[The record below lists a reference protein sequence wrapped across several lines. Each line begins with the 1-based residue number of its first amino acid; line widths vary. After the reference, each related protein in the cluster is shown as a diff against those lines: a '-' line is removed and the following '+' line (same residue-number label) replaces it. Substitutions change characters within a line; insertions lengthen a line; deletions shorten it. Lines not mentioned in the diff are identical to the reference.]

1 MIMEK
6 VGRFIAFCCV
16 FILTLEVATRL
27 DQKITFGA
35 PLWGKYTY
43 GSALYT
49 EDEFGILGKPNAV
62 FEKWRLNSFGFR
74 GPEIALAKAP
84 GSMRIACFGAS
95 ETFGLYEKPD
105 NDWPRQLERELR
117 RQAVNG
123 EVMNVALAGMS
134 LFQRVNHFQHRVVA
148 FHPDL
153 AILMLEFPSYAGMT
167 SEKLAA
173 RNDVQANRA
182 KHDEN
187 EFTQYL
193 TSWRFVVKLRSAVI
207 PKLPRIL
214 QDSFRV
220 AEVQVK
226 LVTEERALGSKFRS
240 FRQVMPIEVET
251 FQADIRRFHDIAM
264 QNGVTLLLVSPAFS
278 INEET
283 LRLFYTSWPY
293 IDESWLREAQ
303 RSFTESAMRIAEEY
317 HIPFVDLSRIVAG
330 REAQFMKDEVHF
342 SDDGAEAVGKVIAKE
357 VLKIIAQGNVAT
369 RENI

>member
-1 MIMEK
+1 M
-6 VGRFIAFCCV
+6 GRVVVFIACFA
-16 FILTLEVATRL
+16 LTLELATRL

-43 GSALYT
+43 ASALYT

-62 FEKWRLNSFGFR
+62 FEKWQLNSFGFR

-117 RQAVNG
+117 RQATNV

-134 LFQRVNHFQHRVVA
+134 LSQRVNHFQHRVVA

-187 EFTQYL
+187 AFTQYL
-193 TSWRFVVKLRSAVI
+193 TSWRFVTKLKNAMI
-207 PKLPRIL
+207 PKLPEIV
-214 QDSFRV
+214 QDSYRA

-226 LVTEERALGSKFRS
+226 LVAAERALGSKFRS
-240 FRQVMPIEVET
+240 FRQVMPLEVET
-251 FQADIRRFHDIAM
+251 FQADIQRFHDMAM
-264 QNGVTLLLVSPAFS
+264 QNGVTLLLVSPAYS

-293 IDESWLREAQ
+293 IDETWLREAQ
-303 RSFTESAMRIAEEY
+303 RIFTESAKRFAEER
-317 HIPFVDLSRIVAG
+317 HIPFVDFLSIVSG
-330 REAQFMKDEVHF
+330 REAQFMRDEVHF
-342 SDDGAEAVGKVIAKE
+342 SDDGAEAVGKVIARE
-357 VLKIIAQGNVAT
+357 VLKIIEQRNEGS
-369 RENI
+369 RSSLGWRLE